1 MGDASEIADGL
12 RALVAKGF
20 KFAHPRDASGSVV
33 AVTGVRPHREVV
45 DVVQIYGENDA
56 DAVRMPADEV
66 DILFPRKVLWRI
78 SGPAHE
84 VIDSMLALPD
94 PLDLSLDRKPGPAF
108 AQAEAPAARGGCWVP
123 TMPGR
128 STWLAAAL

>member
-1 MGDASEIADGL
+1 MGDASGIAEGL

-33 AVTGVRPHREVV
+33 AVTGVRPHRDVV
-45 DVVQIYGENDA
+45 DVVQIYGEHDA

-66 DILFPRKVLWRI
+66 DILFPRRVLWRV
-78 SGPAHE
+78 SGRADE
-84 VIDSMLALPD
+84 VINSMLALPD
-94 PLDLSLDRKPGPAF
+94 PIIERPAEQKTEQVG
-108 AQAEAPAARGGCWVP
+108 AVAPRGGCWVP
-123 TMPGR
+123 TVPGR

>member
-1 MGDASEIADGL
+1 MGDASGIAEGL

-33 AVTGVRPHREVV
+33 AVTGVRPQSDVV
-45 DVVQIYGENDA
+45 DVVQIYGEHDA
-56 DAVRMPADEV
+56 DAVRVPADEV
-66 DILFPRKVLWRI
+66 DILFPRKVLWRV
-78 SGPAHE
+78 SGRADE
-84 VIDSMLALPD
+84 VINSMLELPD
-94 PLDLSLDRKPGPAF
+94 PIDRPAE
-108 AQAEAPAARGGCWVP
+108 QKTEPVGAPVARGGCWVP